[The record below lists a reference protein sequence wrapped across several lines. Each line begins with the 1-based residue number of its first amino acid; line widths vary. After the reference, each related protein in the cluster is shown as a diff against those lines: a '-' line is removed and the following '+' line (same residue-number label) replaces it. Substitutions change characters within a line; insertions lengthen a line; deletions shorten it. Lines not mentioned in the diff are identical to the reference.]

1 MADDGDNLSERNEK
15 SGRNNIKSTLSSP
28 SYRNQWKISLLPPL
42 SHLFRNFHYLL
53 SKFSISEIWTADQDE
68 KLKELVAQHGMSWT
82 KIGELFRERNGK
94 QCRERWYNHL
104 DPAVNKG
111 EWTLEVR
118 HIMTSFFYHRR
129 NVTCY

>member
-1 MADDGDNLSERNEK
+1 MTPSSDFDGRLWRQFIREKRKVKQEQHKKYALLS
-15 SGRNNIKSTLSSP
+15 
-28 SYRNQWKISLLPPL
+28 
-42 SHLFRNFHYLL
+42 LL
-53 SKFSISEIWTADQDE
+53 SKSEGNISATTTLTLISKFSLSSFEIFTISEIWTADQDG

-118 HIMTSFFYHRR
+118 RDDIFF
-129 NVTCY
+129 